1 MLLVFGD
8 VALNSALSL
17 LDYSPTL
24 FIHSKSTR
32 GVTEPSIMTTA
43 LLTMT
48 AREEREGNGDPS
60 QSSCSTLERS
70 HRTAPRLRL
79 LLQTVYQSPRALA
92 VCSRLTVMES
102 AKDMLMRAEGGQIG
116 TLSAKTGSNLTEAT
130 GDPMRKL
137 PDKQINQNRLSP
149 VPYSQN
155 LVDDATKGHRS
166 AKYGDVTLASKPSA
180 PDRDLSDIPNKEA
193 SSSDA
198 ESDLYEEIDVS
209 CTPESMDYP
218 SGQGKKQQKQQKCF
232 ITTHSILVLF
242 AFIYSHFLLVFLNS
256 R

>member
-1 MLLVFGD
+1 MD
-8 VALNSALSL
+8 
-17 LDYSPTL
+17 
-24 FIHSKSTR
+24 
-32 GVTEPSIMTTA
+32 
-43 LLTMT
+43 
-48 AREEREGNGDPS
+48 
-60 QSSCSTLERS
+60 
-70 HRTAPRLRL
+70 
-79 LLQTVYQSPRALA
+79 
-92 VCSRLTVMES
+92 S
-102 AKDMLMRAEGGQIG
+102 AKDTLMRAEGGQVG
-116 TLSAKTGSNLTEAT
+116 ALSAKTSSNLTEAT

-166 AKYGDVTLASKPSA
+166 AKYGDVTVASKPSA

-198 ESDLYEEIDVS
+198 ESDIYEEIDVS

-218 SGQGKKQQKQQKCF
+218 SGQGKKKNTAQ
-232 ITTHSILVLF
+232 SILVLF
-242 AFIYSHFLLVFLNS
+242 VFIYPHFLHMFVNS

>member
-1 MLLVFGD
+1 MQHSR
-8 VALNSALSL
+8 ALASHSSSSA
-17 LDYSPTL
+17 
-24 FIHSKSTR
+24 F
-32 GVTEPSIMTTA
+32 A
-43 LLTMT
+43 
-48 AREEREGNGDPS
+48 
-60 QSSCSTLERS
+60 
-70 HRTAPRLRL
+70 APRLS
-79 LLQTVYQSPRALA
+79 YQAPGDLAL
-92 VCSRLTVMES
+92 CSRLTVMDS
-102 AKDMLMRAEGGQIG
+102 AKDMLMRAEGGHVG
-116 TLSAKTGSNLTEAT
+116 TLSAKTGSNLTEAS

-137 PDKQINQNRLSP
+137 PDKPVNQNRLSP

-218 SGQGKKQQKQQKCF
+218 SGQGKKKLR
-232 ITTHSILVLF
+232 HSILVLLV
-242 AFIYSHFLLVFLNS
+242 FIYPHFLLLFVNS

>member
-1 MLLVFGD
+1 
-8 VALNSALSL
+8 
-17 LDYSPTL
+17 
-24 FIHSKSTR
+24 
-32 GVTEPSIMTTA
+32 MTTA

-60 QSSCSTLERS
+60 QISCSTLERS
-70 HRTAPRLRL
+70 HRTAPRLL
-79 LLQTVYQSPRALA
+79 LPSYQAPGDLAL
-92 VCSRLTVMES
+92 CSRLTVMDS
-102 AKDMLMRAEGGQIG
+102 AKDMLRTEGGQVG
-116 TLSAKTGSNLTEAT
+116 TLSAKTVSNLTEAT

-137 PDKQINQNRLSP
+137 PDKPVNQNRLSP
-149 VPYSQN
+149 VPFSQN
-155 LVDDATKGHRS
+155 LMDDATKGHRS

-218 SGQGKKQQKQQKCF
+218 SGQGKKTKQNKKS
-232 ITTHSILVLF
+232 TAHSILVLHV
-242 AFIYSHFLLVFLNS
+242 FIYPHFVLLFVNS

>member
-1 MLLVFGD
+1 MD
-8 VALNSALSL
+8 
-17 LDYSPTL
+17 
-24 FIHSKSTR
+24 
-32 GVTEPSIMTTA
+32 
-43 LLTMT
+43 
-48 AREEREGNGDPS
+48 
-60 QSSCSTLERS
+60 
-70 HRTAPRLRL
+70 
-79 LLQTVYQSPRALA
+79 
-92 VCSRLTVMES
+92 S
-102 AKDMLMRAEGGQIG
+102 AKDTLMRAEGGQVG
-116 TLSAKTGSNLTEAT
+116 ALSAKTSSNLTEAT

-166 AKYGDVTLASKPSA
+166 AKYGDVTVASKPSA

-218 SGQGKKQQKQQKCF
+218 SGQGKKK
-232 ITTHSILVLF
+232 IRLR
-242 AFIYSHFLLVFLNS
+242 VFLFYLYLFIHIFFTCL
-256 R
+256 